1 MTYFYSISAFSQ
13 LQLLGGQRAPPSN
26 PMRFPGTWPVSGL
39 PPPMA
44 APDITLPGST
54 SLSETPRL
62 LPLPP
67 VRPPGPS
74 PLSSQ
79 LLAPP
84 ANFPVTYP
92 PGGPGTPCSSS
103 FSTASILIPHQGQ
116 SSFHGF
122 PLVGY
127 CLPFLPSH
135 HCLRVFSVKPMNWG
149 PLVWSL
155 LAGSVAGLQRE
166 V

>member
-1 MTYFYSISAFSQ
+1 
-13 LQLLGGQRAPPSN
+13 
-26 PMRFPGTWPVSGL
+26 MRFPGTWPVSGL
-39 PPPMA
+39 PPLMA
-44 APDITLPGST
+44 APDIMVPGST

-62 LPLPP
+62 LPLPS

-84 ANFPVTYP
+84 AYSPVTYP
-92 PGGPGTPCSSS
+92 PGGPGAPCSSS
-103 FSTASILIPHQGQ
+103 LSSASILTPHQGKF
-116 SSFHGF
+116 SFHGF
-122 PLVGY
+122 PLVGC
-127 CLPFLPSH
+127 CLLFLPSF
-135 HCLRVFSVKPMNWG
+135 HCLRVFSLKPMNWG
-149 PLVWSL
+149 PLVWRL